1 MRLGIIG
8 TGRWGSRYVE
18 TIGRMWPD
26 GEVVIADMT
35 GRRDSPGALIR
46 NAAVD
51 GVIVASPAA
60 THYAITM
67 EALDAGVPVLVEK
80 PLALTLSETRSIR
93 DRAEAR
99 GGTVMVGHQHLHAPA
114 FREMRQRIAR
124 RAVST
129 ISGTFGGDGPVRADC
144 DVLWDYGPHDFAMA
158 LDLLGDK
165 EPVTREYAQCEVSGP
180 GRQNWNV
187 GISVGETPVR
197 FRFTNAATAK
207 HHRFRVRL
215 TDGGEYRYDNFAPH
229 QLTLDDVPIDV
240 ADTLPLDNQI
250 RAFVAAVRGDD
261 VRSKASDLALA
272 VRVAEVLTNLSATPA
287 ITHV

>member
-1 MRLGIIG
+1 MRLGIVG

-18 TIGRMWPD
+18 TVGRMWPE
-26 GEVVIADMT
+26 GEVLISEVA

-46 NAAVD
+46 SAAVD
-51 GVIVASPAA
+51 GIIVAAPAA

-80 PLALTLSETRSIR
+80 PLAPTLSETLAIR

-99 GGTVMVGHQHLHAPA
+99 GSTVMVGHQHLHAPA
-114 FREMRQRIAR
+114 FRELRERVAG

-158 LDLLGDK
+158 LDLLGDQG
-165 EPVTREYAQCEVSGP
+165 PVTREYARCEVPAP
-180 GRQNWNV
+180 GRQDWDV
-187 GISVGETPVR
+187 GVRVGGTPVR
-197 FRFTNAATAK
+197 FRFTNAATAR

-215 TDGGEYRYDNFAPH
+215 SDGGEYRYDDFAPH
-229 QLTLDDVPIDV
+229 RLTLDDVPIDV

-250 RAFVAAVRGDD
+250 RAFVAAVRGDN
-261 VRSKASDLALA
+261 VPSRTSDLALA
-272 VRVAEVLTNLSATPA
+272 VRVAEALTRLSATPA
-287 ITHV
+287 GTDA